1 MKYCLSQ
8 EKELKSTEC
17 NGMLHLKKKKINK
30 KHLLKIKIIGKLE
43 TIAIILVNI
52 EVQQ

>member
-1 MKYCLSQ
+1 MSFTRKRTKINRMQ
-8 EKELKSTEC
+8 GNVTFE
-17 NGMLHLKKKKINK
+17 KKKIHK